1 MKFGVVMEGGAS
13 RTIFSAGVTDVLM
26 DEKIY
31 PDYFVGVSAGVAYG
45 ASYISK
51 QRGRNE
57 EFTRKY
63 MGSGKY
69 MGAKYLLKPKNHCYY
84 NLPFA
89 FDKIPNELVPFDY
102 KTFADFDGEFMA
114 GVTDIVT
121 GEAKY
126 LPVPADDFK
135 WKVTVASCALPIL
148 FRPVEID
155 GALYLDGGIADS
167 IPYKEAIREGC
178 DKIIVIITRERDY
191 RKTDEG
197 AVKYMKYIYRKY
209 PRVVEL
215 MQSRAKRYNEERDE
229 MNRLEKEGKLF
240 IISPRDTTGVK
251 RTEGNWQRLGPLYR
265 QGIEICREMMP
276 QIKEY
281 LEIKN

>member
-1 MKFGVVMEGGAS
+1 MKFGIVMEGGAS

-26 DEKIY
+26 DENIY
-31 PDYFVGVSAGVAYG
+31 PDYFIGVSAGAAYG

-63 MGSGKY
+63 MGGGKY
-69 MGAKYLLKPKNHCYY
+69 MGAKYLFYPKNRSYY

-102 KTFADFDGEFMA
+102 GTFGAFEGKFMA

-126 LPVPADDFK
+126 LPVSADDRK

-148 FRPVEID
+148 FQPVEIN
-155 GALYLDGGIADS
+155 GSLYLDGGISDS
-167 IPYKEAIREGC
+167 IPYKEAMREGC
-178 DKIIVIITRERDY
+178 DKIIVIITRERSY
-191 RKTDEG
+191 RKTDES
-197 AVKYMKYIYRKY
+197 AIKYMKYFYRKY

-215 MQSRAKRYNEERDE
+215 MKSRAKRYNEAREE
-229 MNRLEKEGKLF
+229 MDRLEKEGKLL
-240 IISPRDTTGVK
+240 IIAPRDTMGVK
-251 RTEGNWQRLGPLYR
+251 RTEGNWQKLGPLYR
-265 QGIEICREMMP
+265 HGIEICREMMP
-276 QIKEY
+276 EIKKY
-281 LEIKN
+281 LEI